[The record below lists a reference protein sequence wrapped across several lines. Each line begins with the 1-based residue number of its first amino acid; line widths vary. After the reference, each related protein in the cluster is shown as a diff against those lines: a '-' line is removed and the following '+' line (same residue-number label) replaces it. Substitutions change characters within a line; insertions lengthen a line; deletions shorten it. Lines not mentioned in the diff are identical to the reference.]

1 MLGHGAKFDHKK
13 EQAIAALMSHI
24 NVEAAAR
31 AVGISSNTLLRW
43 TKDPEFDAAYREARR
58 TASRQSIA
66 RLQDASG
73 AAVTTVLKIMLDSK
87 VSAGTRLRAAEIVLA
102 QTAKAIEIEDIDVRV
117 AELERA
123 AGSANRSRKR
133 SAILTWSSTDAL
145 LEPATT
151 PALISAAPRLPAAP
165 QVEIDNDTDQS

>member
-1 MLGHGAKFDHKK
+1 
-13 EQAIAALMSHI
+13 
-24 NVEAAAR
+24 
-31 AVGISSNTLLRW
+31 
-43 TKDPEFDAAYREARR
+43 
-58 TASRQSIA
+58 
-66 RLQDASG
+66 
-73 AAVTTVLKIMLDSK
+73 LKIMLDSK

-145 LEPATT
+145 PDPATT
-151 PALISAAPRLPAAP
+151 PALISATPRLPAAS
-165 QVEIDNDTDQS
+165 QAEIDNDTDQS

>member
-1 MLGHGAKFDHKK
+1 MLGHGAKFGHKK
-13 EQAIAALMSHI
+13 EQAIAALLSHR

-31 AVGISSNTLLRW
+31 AVGISANTLQRW

-58 TASRQSIA
+58 TASCQSIA

-73 AAVTTVLKIMLDSK
+73 AAVTTVLKTMLDPN

-102 QTAKAIEIEDIDVRV
+102 HTAKAIEIEDIDVRV

-123 AGSANRSRKR
+123 AGSANRSGKR
-133 SAILTWSSTDAL
+133 PTILTWSSTDAL
-145 LEPATT
+145 PNPATT